1 MNSKYFRRR
10 KPFDFDP
17 HPLDVGVPFSK
28 NDTHADVHFL
38 IKVQRLPE
46 SQLEDLF
53 LRHFNYYKAEF
64 NDTDGREF
72 FKELWQTVNSEL
84 KKERSKSQEKLSATQ
99 KRRNDLRIQKFQ
111 YFIENILPKYDRWNF
126 TVSLS
131 KKYEIVSEQLLQEV
145 KSKTQI
151 EFQRTQELI
160 DSAFTKLANSSN
172 ASTESNINTI
182 KTILENYLDSNKE
195 EQEELKKQFIQKQ
208 NLDRLLAQY
217 NTTLKELDE
226 FKEQVKKLKKEK
238 SRLNSLDHHKINIL
252 NGDKLNLISK
262 NTKNKG
268 SNAAPAQRSSAR
280 AKHSKTAVRTL
291 GKKKLAF
298 YIVTGLALI
307 YFIATLITQQ
317 LSISQ
322 QNRRIEELQSR
333 VSEAQQQAES
343 LKTEVDNLN
352 NPEYIERIAREQLG
366 LVRPNER
373 VFIDSNK
380 SENNK

>member
-1 MNSKYFRRR
+1 MSPHDVNRFLLYFDLR
-10 KPFDFDP
+10 KAQNASD
-17 HPLDVGVPFSK
+17 
-28 NDTHADVHFL
+28 N
-38 IKVQRLPE
+38 E
-46 SQLEDLF
+46 
-53 LRHFNYYKAEF
+53 
-64 NDTDGREF
+64 
-72 FKELWQTVNSEL
+72 
-84 KKERSKSQEKLSATQ
+84 
-99 KRRNDLRIQKFQ
+99 LRIQKFQ

-252 NGDKLNLISK
+252 NGDKLNLIALFDEFMKANNENGETWNS
-262 NTKNKG
+262 
-268 SNAAPAQRSSAR
+268 
-280 AKHSKTAVRTL
+280 
-291 GKKKLAF
+291 GKKESDQIL
-298 YIVTGLALI
+298 VTYPEKNLQPFTKYYWKVNVWDKDGKKASSDI
-307 YFIATLITQQ
+307 NSFETGMMGMENWQGAWIGDNRDINYKPAPYFRKTFDTQKK
-317 LSISQ
+317 
-322 QNRRIEELQSR
+322 
-333 VSEAQQQAES
+333 V
-343 LKTEVDNLN
+343 K
-352 NPEYIERIAREQLG
+352 
-366 LVRPNER
+366 
-373 VFIDSNK
+373 
-380 SENNK
+380 

>member
-195 EQEELKKQFIQKQ
+195 EQEELKKQFIQ
-208 NLDRLLAQY
+208 
-217 NTTLKELDE
+217 
-226 FKEQVKKLKKEK
+226 F
-238 SRLNSLDHHKINIL
+238 
-252 NGDKLNLISK
+252 
-262 NTKNKG
+262 
-268 SNAAPAQRSSAR
+268 
-280 AKHSKTAVRTL
+280 
-291 GKKKLAF
+291 F
-298 YIVTGLALI
+298 
-307 YFIATLITQQ
+307 
-317 LSISQ
+317 
-322 QNRRIEELQSR
+322 
-333 VSEAQQQAES
+333 
-343 LKTEVDNLN
+343 
-352 NPEYIERIAREQLG
+352 
-366 LVRPNER
+366 
-373 VFIDSNK
+373 
-380 SENNK
+380 

>member
-151 EFQRTQELI
+151 EFQRTPGI
-160 DSAFTKLANSSN
+160 DRFGIYETC
-172 ASTESNINTI
+172 
-182 KTILENYLDSNKE
+182 
-195 EQEELKKQFIQKQ
+195 QFIQCKY
-208 NLDRLLAQY
+208 RIQY
-217 NTTLKELDE
+217 KYHKNYSGELSR
-226 FKEQVKKLKKEK
+226 FEQRGTGRIKKAIHPETK
-238 SRLNSLDHHKINIL
+238 SRSFA
-252 NGDKLNLISK
+252 S
-262 NTKNKG
+262 T
-268 SNAAPAQRSSAR
+268 
-280 AKHSKTAVRTL
+280 V
-291 GKKKLAF
+291 
-298 YIVTGLALI
+298 
-307 YFIATLITQQ
+307 
-317 LSISQ
+317 
-322 QNRRIEELQSR
+322 
-333 VSEAQQQAES
+333 
-343 LKTEVDNLN
+343 
-352 NPEYIERIAREQLG
+352 
-366 LVRPNER
+366 
-373 VFIDSNK
+373 
-380 SENNK
+380 

>member
-72 FKELWQTVNSEL
+72 FKELWQTVNPEL

-252 NGDKLNLISK
+252 NGDKLNLIALFDEFMK
-262 NTKNKG
+262 AKIIINGKAETFLGTNAHITWAKII
-268 SNAAPAQRSSAR
+268 SNHFLEHDKPIPFG
-280 AKHSKTAVRTL
+280 TVENYFCD
-291 GKKKLAF
+291 GKPTDIDNSDRKFK
-298 YIVTGLALI
+298 II
-307 YFIATLITQQ
+307 P
-317 LSISQ
+317 
-322 QNRRIEELQSR
+322 IE
-333 VSEAQQQAES
+333 
-343 LKTEVDNLN
+343 
-352 NPEYIERIAREQLG
+352 
-366 LVRPNER
+366 
-373 VFIDSNK
+373 
-380 SENNK
+380 

>member
-131 KKYEIVSEQLLQEV
+131 KKYEIVSEQLLDR
-145 KSKTQI
+145 KS
-151 EFQRTQELI
+151 
-160 DSAFTKLANSSN
+160 
-172 ASTESNINTI
+172 
-182 KTILENYLDSNKE
+182 
-195 EQEELKKQFIQKQ
+195 
-208 NLDRLLAQY
+208 
-217 NTTLKELDE
+217 
-226 FKEQVKKLKKEK
+226 V
-238 SRLNSLDHHKINIL
+238 
-252 NGDKLNLISK
+252 
-262 NTKNKG
+262 
-268 SNAAPAQRSSAR
+268 
-280 AKHSKTAVRTL
+280 V
-291 GKKKLAF
+291 
-298 YIVTGLALI
+298 
-307 YFIATLITQQ
+307 
-317 LSISQ
+317 
-322 QNRRIEELQSR
+322 
-333 VSEAQQQAES
+333 
-343 LKTEVDNLN
+343 
-352 NPEYIERIAREQLG
+352 
-366 LVRPNER
+366 
-373 VFIDSNK
+373 
-380 SENNK
+380 

>member
-238 SRLNSLDHHKINIL
+238 SRLNSLDHHKINIIQRKTL
-252 NGDKLNLISK
+252 SK
-262 NTKNKG
+262 
-268 SNAAPAQRSSAR
+268 
-280 AKHSKTAVRTL
+280 
-291 GKKKLAF
+291 
-298 YIVTGLALI
+298 
-307 YFIATLITQQ
+307 
-317 LSISQ
+317 
-322 QNRRIEELQSR
+322 
-333 VSEAQQQAES
+333 
-343 LKTEVDNLN
+343 DN
-352 NPEYIERIAREQLG
+352 
-366 LVRPNER
+366 
-373 VFIDSNK
+373 S
-380 SENNK
+380 

>member
-46 SQLEDLF
+46 SQL
-53 LRHFNYYKAEF
+53 
-64 NDTDGREF
+64 
-72 FKELWQTVNSEL
+72 KELWQTVNSEL

-172 ASTESNINTI
+172 ASTESN
-182 KTILENYLDSNKE
+182 
-195 EQEELKKQFIQKQ
+195 KKAIHPE
-208 NLDRLLAQY
+208 
-217 NTTLKELDE
+217 T
-226 FKEQVKKLKKEK
+226 K
-238 SRLNSLDHHKINIL
+238 SRSFA
-252 NGDKLNLISK
+252 S
-262 NTKNKG
+262 T
-268 SNAAPAQRSSAR
+268 
-280 AKHSKTAVRTL
+280 V
-291 GKKKLAF
+291 
-298 YIVTGLALI
+298 
-307 YFIATLITQQ
+307 
-317 LSISQ
+317 
-322 QNRRIEELQSR
+322 
-333 VSEAQQQAES
+333 
-343 LKTEVDNLN
+343 
-352 NPEYIERIAREQLG
+352 
-366 LVRPNER
+366 
-373 VFIDSNK
+373 
-380 SENNK
+380 